1 MWCLRTQLK
10 IYQVPSDYLIVNYKI
25 LFIQQQLFKRAIDM
39 QTQNIHPQLYTL
51 FFLIAPHFFVK
62 KVQKKWHRFKV
73 LEKFQQV
80 KKVSGRCRQKKLKLN
95 QKLEV
100 SQVQRLSSFFPQGHI
115 EYIRGSY
122 SRKYGTLQY
131 SIVKIIIERYI
142 YIKYDLQQIMPDLFV
157 VSQKGGQYLFA
168 GSSVNQIFVVIFVL
182 FGNLFV
188 ILQQTINFCACS
200 SEVNLIIILT
210 NVNMSVLN
218 CTSMDRWG

>member
-100 SQVQRLSSFFPQGHI
+100 SQVQRRCQGKNFLVFFHKDILSIQGGAIQGNTVHYNI
-115 EYIRGSY
+115 VQQKLQQKDIFTLNTIYSKLCPICLLCRKKAVNIYLQVVLLIKYLWQFLCCLVICLLFY
-122 SRKYGTLQY
+122 SRQ
-131 SIVKIIIERYI
+131 
-142 YIKYDLQQIMPDLFV
+142 
-157 VSQKGGQYLFA
+157 
-168 GSSVNQIFVVIFVL
+168 QIFVLVPVK
-182 FGNLFV
+182 
-188 ILQQTINFCACS
+188 
-200 SEVNLIIILT
+200 
-210 NVNMSVLN
+210 
-218 CTSMDRWG
+218 